1 MEPVRVALWCVMSG
15 GANLPPDLE
24 AKANDSAWWQHLED
38 TPEDKLEPDQLRM
51 LSALGAN
58 LSSLPP
64 NEADDSD

>member
-1 MEPVRVALWCVMSG
+1 MEPMRVALWCVMSG
-15 GANLPPDLE
+15 GADLLPDLKSK
-24 AKANDSAWWQHLED
+24 AKDPDWWQHLED

-64 NEADDSD
+64 DERD